1 MIGGGMKRT
10 FVGFIGVLVESFSTG
25 GIIMIKKSMRNCIFL
40 VFFFSESS
48 YGQDLS
54 DFIREC
60 NNACNTGEYTFDHQ
74 RESCY
79 RDCQSNVDSAIKS
92 GTYNNRSSQK
102 YFFVELGSTLYRG
115 TTLRVDCRNEEVYIE
130 N

>member
-1 MIGGGMKRT
+1 
-10 FVGFIGVLVESFSTG
+10 
-25 GIIMIKKSMRNCIFL
+25 MIKKSMRNCIFL

-60 NNACNTGEYTFDHQ
+60 NDACTAGVYTFDHQ

-79 RDCQSNVDSAIKS
+79 RKCQSNVDSAIINR
-92 GTYNNRSSQK
+92 TYNDRVPQGT
-102 YFFVELGSTLYRG
+102 FFSTLNSTVYSG
-115 TTLRVDCRNEEVYIE
+115 TTLRIDCSTQSVYIE

>member
-1 MIGGGMKRT
+1 MGYS
-10 FVGFIGVLVESFSTG
+10 LVEMFFNWS
-25 GIIMIKKSMRNCIFL
+25 IIMIKKSMRICIFL
-40 VFFFSESS
+40 VCFFSESS

-60 NNACNTGEYTFDHQ
+60 KSACNVGEYTFDHQ

-79 RDCQSNVDSAIKS
+79 RKCESSVDSAIKNR
-92 GTYNNRSSQK
+92 TYNNRVPQGV
-102 YFFVELGSTLYRG
+102 FFSRLNSTLYSG
-115 TTLRVDCRNEEVYIE
+115 TTLRIDCTTQSVFIE